1 MKFITT
7 EKDIVLYAIKCSKTI
22 VIRTEDENGNSNDTQ
37 RKTTGREEE
46 ILSNL
51 IAGALY
57 TVLHYSGN
65 NDARGHKQTVQIA
78 ADTAEFISHG
88 LLPSANGYDSVYLP
102 IKSFVW
108 NEE

>member
-7 EKDIVLYAIKCSKTI
+7 ENNIKDYAMECAKTI
-22 VIRTEDENGNSNDTQ
+22 VIRTYENGSSKDTR
-37 RKTTGREEE
+37 RKTTGKEEK
-46 ILSNL
+46 ILSNI

-57 TVLHYSGN
+57 TVLFYSGS
-65 NDARGHKQTVQIA
+65 NDERVHKQTLQHA

-108 NEE
+108 TEA

>member
-1 MKFITT
+1 MKFIAT
-7 EKDIVLYAIKCSKTI
+7 EKDIVLYAIKCAKTI
-22 VIRTEDENGNSNDTQ
+22 VVRTYENGSSKDTR
-37 RKTTGREEE
+37 RKTTGGEEE

-65 NDARGHKQTVQIA
+65 NDERGHKQTIQMA

-108 NEE
+108 TEA